1 MMKATA
7 KNNSIIVWRILFTY
21 LILIFHFDNKY
32 CISTHF
38 DLAIGWYIAV
48 EFFFIVSGYL
58 LSSGLDK
65 LSQKCHNG
73 WDYFVHR
80 FGKIYPYYLC
90 AFLFSFLFYFVTK
103 PHFSIEEMIM
113 LLSNDF
119 FEVFALHGI
128 GLNDGWVYVN
138 NSSWYISIMLIS
150 GLIIYHC
157 LLKWKDT
164 FCNFIAPL
172 IIIVSFSNLYRT
184 MHGIGACVETTGVY
198 TNLPLMRGLAD
209 MCLGI
214 LAARLTNY
222 LKTNIK
228 RLDLIRPIGFC
239 GFGFVILCSLKY
251 GNSTADFLYAMIL
264 TVSVGIA
271 FLPSDNRLFQSKPMQ
286 YWSGITMSMYFV
298 HDAFRTFIF
307 PTYLGIP
314 DSLKQKFIYLFLY
327 LIVVTIFAALFDAAV
342 KWLIQLGGLLLQVL
356 KTEKPAAIYRFHSSE
371 EDSSSPSKTAFRRVR

>member
-1 MMKATA
+1 MKATT
-7 KNNSIIVWRILFTY
+7 KNNSIIIWRILFTY

-38 DLAIGWYIAV
+38 NLAIGWYIAV

-58 LSSGLDK
+58 LYSGLDK
-65 LSQKCHNG
+65 LSEKCRNG
-73 WDYFVHR
+73 WDYFVLR

-90 AFLFSFLFYFVTK
+90 AFLFSFIFYFATN
-103 PHFSIEEMIM
+103 PQFSLKEMIS

-119 FEVFALHGI
+119 FEIFALHGI

-157 LLKWKDT
+157 LIKWKDT

-172 IIIVSFSNLYRT
+172 IIIISFSNLYRT
-184 MHGIGACVETTGVY
+184 MQCIGACVETTGVY

-214 LAARLTNY
+214 LAARLTAY

-228 RLDLIRPIGFC
+228 RLELIRPFGVLGFL
-239 GFGFVILCSLKY
+239 FVIICSLKY
-251 GNSTADFLYAMIL
+251 GNSTTDFLYAMIL
-264 TVSVGIA
+264 TVSIGIA
-271 FLPSDNRLFQSKPMQ
+271 FLPSDNRLIQNKLMQ
-286 YWSGITMSMYFV
+286 KWSGMTMSMYFV

-307 PTYLGIP
+307 PAYLGIP
-314 DSLKQKFIYLFLY
+314 DSLSQKFICLLLY
-327 LIVVTIFAALFDAAV
+327 LVVVTVFAAIFDATV
-342 KWLIQLGGLLLQVL
+342 KWLIKLGGLLIQFL
-356 KTEKPAAIYRFHSSE
+356 KTEKKCCGVS
-371 EDSSSPSKTAFRRVR
+371 D